1 MLSEKAKQLLEELD
15 QETIAMGKIKAMAKE
30 IKKKTTS

>member
-15 QETIAMGKIKAMAKE
+15 QETIAMGKIKLWPK
-30 IKKKTTS
+30 KLKKTTS